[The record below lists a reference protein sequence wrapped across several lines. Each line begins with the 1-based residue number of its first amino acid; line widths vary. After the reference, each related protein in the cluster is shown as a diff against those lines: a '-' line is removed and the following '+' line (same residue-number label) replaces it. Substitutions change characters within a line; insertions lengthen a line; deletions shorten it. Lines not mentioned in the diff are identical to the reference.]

1 MGKDVIAVAEQIV
14 RDISEREV
22 ETFRAQGWVKLDSL
36 ITRESAADLQS
47 VVAEQ
52 WHALTLRPD
61 GEATERPGGQQFGFF
76 WKRPM
81 ADRSA
86 TFHAFASSEK
96 MARNAA
102 RLMTGKRESR
112 LRLEEILVK
121 EPAGSAEFGNA
132 TDYHQDF
139 PGQGIDRAGALTIWI
154 ALTDMPPEMGVMRFY
169 EGSHKLGPLGRSFI
183 HGNRDLAVEHEWLQE
198 LSLSPPLALSA
209 GDATVHDS
217 LTVHGA
223 PENRTE
229 KPRVAYVLNYV
240 PADALYVGI
249 PAAVTSGEQLKPPPP
264 VLGARPSQR

>member
-1 MGKDVIAVAEQIV
+1 VIAVSEASIRE
-14 RDISEREV
+14 ISDREV
-22 ETFRAQGWVKLDSL
+22 ETFRAQGWVKLESL
-36 ITRESAADLQS
+36 ISTESASGLHS
-47 VVAEQ
+47 VVAER
-52 WHALTLRPD
+52 WDSLTAEPSS
-61 GEATERPGGQQFGFF
+61 GERPGGQQFGFF

-86 TFHAFASSEK
+86 SFYALASSDV

-102 RLMTGKRESR
+102 RLMVGRRESR

-121 EPAGSAEFGNA
+121 EPAGSTGFGNA

-183 HGNRDLAVEHEWLQE
+183 HGNQDLVVEHEWLRD
-198 LSLSPPLALSA
+198 LSLSPPLAMAA

-217 LTVHGA
+217 LMVHGA
-223 PENRTE
+223 PENQTIR
-229 KPRVAYVLNYV
+229 PRVAYVLNYV
-240 PADALYVGI
+240 PADALYVGV
-249 PAAVTSGEQLKPPPP
+249 PAAVAGGGPLGPPPP